1 MGLEQTVNA
10 LSDQLKQLSAI
21 KEEKVALEEK
31 NLMLERK
38 LIEKEAELQ
47 TLRSLLEDTKRGST
61 GNNTMEFPGL
71 PEEEKSIKPIVGLDS
86 RPAKLFHKKV
96 LPRAIP
102 AVPSPRTDTNV
113 SY

>member
-10 LSDQLKQLSAI
+10 LSEQLKQLNTI

-47 TLRSLLEDTKRGST
+47 TMRSLLEEAKRGT
-61 GNNTMEFPGL
+61 GNNTVEFPGL
-71 PEEEKSIKPIVGLDS
+71 PKEEKPTKAVVGLDS

-96 LPRAIP
+96 RHIAFLPGLPHAP
-102 AVPSPRTDTNV
+102 
-113 SY
+113 